1 MKTLFAWT
9 LGVLMAVPFY
19 GSQAETQRQSDLRNR
34 LEQNFGNIENYLKQK
49 NLDDATIQ
57 SVKNVM
63 VDKGLRQLINCM
75 GDALTGKKG
84 QMTPKEFLNHQH
96 FVVGPFEPLSRCRWF
111 SPRYDELKQ
120 QTNITQDKYDEVF
133 LCSPIDDL
141 GGKWLIGTYSQLA
154 WELLGQFKQSVKQAE
169 KDYQTRLIQCA
180 THMGLPGS
188 QTDGI
193 IDLEEKIASKIQKVN
208 TYRLTPDILNKQVK
222 LVESSKLST
231 QSEEEWRKAEE
242 RAAATLSKAQA
253 DVEALRQEVANLQAQ
268 LAQKAQKS

>member
-1 MKTLFAWT
+1 MKTFFAWT
-9 LGVLMAVPFY
+9 LGVLMATSFY
-19 GSQAETQRQSDLRNR
+19 GSQAETQRQADLRNR
-34 LEQNFGNIENYLKQK
+34 LEQNFGDIENYLKQK

-75 GDALTGKKG
+75 GDALTGQKG
-84 QMTPKEFLNHQH
+84 KLTGKEFLSHQR

-111 SPRYDELKQ
+111 SPRLDELKQ

-141 GGKWLIGTYSQLA
+141 GGKWLIGAYSQFA
-154 WELLGQFKQSVKQAE
+154 WELLDQFKQSVKQAE

-180 THMGLPGS
+180 THMGLLGS

-193 IDLEEKIASKIQKVN
+193 FDLEKNIASKIQKET
-208 TYRLTPDILNKQVK
+208 TYELTADLVDKERQR
-222 LVESSKLST
+222 VESSKLFT
-231 QSEEEWRKAEE
+231 QPEEEWRKAKE

-268 LAQKAQKS
+268 LAQKTQKS

>member
-9 LGVLMAVPFY
+9 LGALMAVPFY

-34 LEQNFGNIENYLKQK
+34 LEQNFGDIENYLKQK

-75 GDALTGKKG
+75 GDALTGQKG
-84 QMTPKEFLNHQH
+84 KLTPKEFLSHQR

-111 SPRYDELKQ
+111 SPRLDELKNA
-120 QTNITQDKYDEVF
+120 NISDDKYMEIF
-133 LCSPIDDL
+133 ICSPIDDL

-154 WELLGQFKQSVKQAE
+154 WELLDQFKQSVKQAE
-169 KDYQTRLIQCA
+169 KDYQTRLSQCA

-193 IDLEEKIASKIQKVN
+193 FDLEKNIASKIQKVN